1 MDRTEFEASLR
12 ADRYDE
18 ILTVEKPVGYRMVE
32 HQHPYDAC
40 GLILS
45 GDFSISVNGVET
57 TYNTGEIFRVP
68 RATPHLER
76 AGPGGAS
83 YLAGRK
89 RVAAL

>member
-1 MDRTEFEASLR
+1 MDRTEFEATLR

-18 ILTVEKPVGYRMVE
+18 IVTVEKPVGYQMAE
-32 HQHPYDAC
+32 HQHPFDAC
-40 GLILS
+40 ALILS
-45 GDFSISVNGVET
+45 GDFFITVNGVET
-57 TYNTGEIFRVP
+57 TYNTGDIFRVP

-83 YLAGRK
+83 YLAGRR